1 MRLAA
6 PYLAAALL
14 AAPAEAEP
22 PRACPLTYAQFDAAV
37 PHLDLDRCPA
47 SLEGAGRFC
56 RATVSQ
62 GALHVFVFTTEGAEC
77 LQETRAVP
85 KERFALALM

>member
-6 PYLAAALL
+6 PFLAAALL
-14 AAPAEAEP
+14 AAPADAEP
-22 PRACPLTYAQFDAAV
+22 PRACPLTYAQFEAAV

-47 SLEGAGRFC
+47 ALAGPGRFR

-62 GALHVFVFTTEGAEC
+62 AALHVFVFTTGGAEC
-77 LQETRAVP
+77 LQQTRAVP
-85 KERFALALM
+85 KARFALALM